1 MIAQDD
7 MKHTMNQ
14 VVDSSVL
21 FNAATQLNK
30 GIEIYTYS
38 QTNVNEVEYML
49 NHYFIETHTGG

>member
-1 MIAQDD
+1 VDD

-21 FNAATQLNK
+21 FNAAAQLSK